1 MIMFA
6 LAGVLVLTI
15 GGCVCVVWAA
25 RGGPRWVRGVAAVTL
40 TIGHILRDSNR
51 RRGRGSNGG
60 GNSGSW
66 GGGSDSGGSDG

>member
-6 LAGVLVLTI
+6 LTGVLVLTI

-40 TIGHILRDSNR
+40 TIGSILRDSNR

-66 GGGSDSGGSDG
+66 GGGSDSCGSDG